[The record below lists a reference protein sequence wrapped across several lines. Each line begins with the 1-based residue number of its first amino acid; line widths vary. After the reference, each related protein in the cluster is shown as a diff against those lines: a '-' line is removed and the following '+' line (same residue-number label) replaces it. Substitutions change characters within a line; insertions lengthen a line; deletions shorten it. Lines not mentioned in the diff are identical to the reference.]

1 MVRYSVWFW
10 PSLTSREW
18 KCSQT
23 RWLKSF
29 DSCSPKTIQICLT
42 HGQKVIF
49 HLFGPPS
56 PLSSFQLSAPRSG
69 VSLTSTSQC
78 KTTRLPH
85 FFFLFFF
92 SQATKHNKISLYEH
106 CSLRCGIPISKRTN
120 NVKNV
125 LIPPALCFHSI
136 SRYGLRDAPVFAS
149 GGEIAYCAGAG
160 GNRPFIYNWYELNS
174 WGCCSGDIN
183 RTHGRCRPTRRGA
196 CELPRQSQ
204 PVKGYLNDGSSISQ
218 RHLFSH
224 WKVNCRPLLNS
235 SEG

>member
-1 MVRYSVWFW
+1 MFSNPVIKKFRQLL
-10 PSLTSREW
+10 PEN
-18 KCSQT
+18 
-23 RWLKSF
+23 
-29 DSCSPKTIQICLT
+29 DSN
-42 HGQKVIF
+42 
-49 HLFGPPS
+49 
-56 PLSSFQLSAPRSG
+56 
-69 VSLTSTSQC
+69 
-78 KTTRLPH
+78 LPH
-85 FFFLFFF
+85 SRTKSHFPSFSAHLHLSRHFSYQHLAPAFLWLRHRSAKQLGCRILFFFFFF

>member
-1 MVRYSVWFW
+1 MVRYSIWFW
-10 PSLTSREW
+10 TTLTSHEW

-23 RWLKSF
+23 WWLKKF
-29 DSCSPKTIQICLT
+29 RQLLPKTTQICLT
-42 HGQKVIF
+42 QGQKVIF
-49 HLFGPPS
+49 HLFGPLS
-56 PLSSFQLSAPRSG
+56 PLSLFQLSAPRSG
-69 VSLTSTSQC
+69 ISLTSTSQC
-78 KTTRLPH
+78 KTTRLLH
-85 FFFLFFF
+85 FFF
-92 SQATKHNKISLYEH
+92 SQATKHNKISLYES

-136 SRYGLRDAPVFAS
+136 SRYGLLDAPVFAS
-149 GGEIAYCAGAG
+149 GREIAYCAGAG

-174 WGCCSGDIN
+174 WECCSGEIN
-183 RTHGRCRPTRRGA
+183 RTHGRCRPTGWEA

-218 RHLFSH
+218 KHLFSH
-224 WKVNCRPLLNS
+224 WKINCRPLLNS